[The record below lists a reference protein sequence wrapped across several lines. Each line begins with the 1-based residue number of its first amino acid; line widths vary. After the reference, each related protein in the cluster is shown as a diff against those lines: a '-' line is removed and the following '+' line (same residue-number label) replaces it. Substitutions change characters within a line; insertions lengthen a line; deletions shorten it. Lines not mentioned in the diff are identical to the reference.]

1 MLGSLVRFL
10 PLGLSENLKGFR
22 AFSRKCRQQAKG
34 ANFTQISRNDRRRH
48 SFHVFRLHYVR
59 IERQRA
65 KINGDLLT
73 YFLTYEK
80 RGPSKRGAFLAMT
93 NVSILHSRT
102 ENQCVSRHLPKVLL
116 LLIAH
121 VFAKKMLWPNLITK
135 PLAFFFL
142 QTMSPWKWIFPKPS
156 IA

>member
-48 SFHVFRLHYVR
+48 SFHVFGLHYVLNVKELKSTV
-59 IERQRA
+59 I
-65 KINGDLLT
+65 LLS